1 MRFEHTAYNVPEP
14 IQQAKWYVENL
25 GMKVLRANETAPF
38 VHFISDSENRLTL
51 ELYNNPLG
59 PVPNYFEIS
68 TWTQH
73 IAFTSSD
80 IFADIARLEA
90 AGAKQ
95 AGEMVN
101 FPNGDTVVFI
111 RDPWGLTLQLVK
123 RTTPLF

>member
-14 IQQAKWYVENL
+14 ALQVKWYVENL

-51 ELYNNPLG
+51 EFYHSPNG
-59 PVPNYFEIS
+59 PVPNYFEINV
-68 TWTQH
+68 WTQH
-73 IAFTSSD
+73 IAFNSSD
-80 IFADIARLEA
+80 IYAEVARLEL

-95 AGEMVN
+95 DGTMVE
-101 FPNGDTVVFI
+101 FPNGDQVVFI

-123 RTTPLF
+123 RTTALF

>member
-14 IQQAKWYVENL
+14 VNQVKWYVENL

-51 ELYNNPLG
+51 EFYHSPNG
-59 PVPNYFEIS
+59 PVPNYFEINV
-68 TWTQH
+68 WTQH
-73 IAFTSSD
+73 IAFNSSD
-80 IFADIARLEA
+80 IYAEIARLEL

-95 AGEMVN
+95 DGMMVE
-101 FPNGDTVVFI
+101 FPNGDQVVFI

-123 RTTPLF
+123 RTTALF